1 MRIALGADHAGFPL
15 KETIKKELERAGHE
29 IEDWGTS
36 SEASVDYPDYARQV
50 AERVARQEVDRGILV
65 CGTGIGMAITANKVP
80 GVRAANVSD
89 EFNARLSRQ
98 HNDANVLTLGAG
110 LVGPALARQITQAW
124 LETDFGGSRHA
135 RRVEKIMAI
144 ERRFLKAGS
153 PDGPA

>member
-29 IEDWGTS
+29 IEDWGTN

-50 AERVARQEVDRGILV
+50 AERVARQEADRGILV

-98 HNDANVLTLGAG
+98 HNDANVLTLGG
-110 LVGPALARQITQAW
+110 RTVGPDLALSIVRTW
-124 LETDFGGSRHA
+124 LETQFEGGRHE
-135 RRVEKIMAI
+135 RRVAKIKEVEKSA
-144 ERRFLKAGS
+144 
-153 PDGPA
+153 